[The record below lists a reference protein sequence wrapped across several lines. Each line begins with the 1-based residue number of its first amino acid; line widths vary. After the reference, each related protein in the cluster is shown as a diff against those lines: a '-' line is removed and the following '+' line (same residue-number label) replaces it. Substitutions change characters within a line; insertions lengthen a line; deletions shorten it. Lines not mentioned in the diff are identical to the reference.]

1 MYYLYI
7 FNIYIISN
15 LYTMYKPQRI
25 KKHHE
30 GSLHILQ
37 YIKKI
42 SRRYVVRFT
51 SIKKGFSKWRS
62 LFLFSYQK
70 TKPVCRDRR
79 SSSEW

>member
-37 YIKKI
+37 YIKK
-42 SRRYVVRFT
+42 YPEDT
-51 SIKKGFSKWRS
+51 
-62 LFLFSYQK
+62 LLDLHQ
-70 TKPVCRDRR
+70 
-79 SSSEW
+79 